1 MIQTFV
7 EHLRKRI
14 REETAS
20 VTDVLATGGVKSFD
34 EYRHMTGI
42 LHGLTLVDREI
53 NDLMDAFN
61 KE

>member
-14 REETAS
+14 REEAEAVADT
-20 VTDVLATGGVKSFD
+20 LRTGGAKSFD
-34 EYRHMTGI
+34 EYRHMTGT
-42 LHGLTLVDREI
+42 LHGLTIVEREI
-53 NDLMDAFN
+53 NDLMDAIN

>member
-1 MIQTFV
+1 MVQQFV
-7 EHLRKRI
+7 AHLRKKI
-14 REETAS
+14 RDEAELVSTS
-20 VTDVLATGGVKSFD
+20 LAQDGAKSFD

-42 LHGLTLVDREI
+42 LHGLALAEREI

>member
-7 EHLRKRI
+7 DHLRKRI
-14 REETAS
+14 KEEAEA
-20 VTDVLATGGVKSFD
+20 VTDTLRTGGVKSFD

-42 LHGLTLVDREI
+42 LHGLAIVEREI
-53 NDLMDAFN
+53 NDLMDALN